1 MKTLTKI
8 FTVRPAWGSIALGLV
23 ICSLFLLPSCKEDP
37 APSDNLIGTWTSD
50 EITLNTTVNGKTL
63 LQYYM
68 DEFDLTAS
76 EAQVYVDMVNSIVED
91 FFPQNMTIQFKS
103 DNTYTSTTDG
113 ESDSGTWSLSS
124 DKKKLTTDP
133 GTADQ
138 MILDVIELTS
148 SKLHLQVTQNQTED
162 INADEVPET
171 LVVIVDM
178 TFTK

>member
-8 FTVRPAWGSIALGLV
+8 FKVQPAWGSIALGLV
-23 ICSLFLLPSCKEDP
+23 ICSLFLLPSCSEDP
-37 APSDNLIGTWTSD
+37 TPSNNLIGTWTSD
-50 EITLNTTVNGKTL
+50 EITLNVTVDGKTL

-76 EAQVYVDMVNSIVED
+76 EAQEYVDMVNSIMED
-91 FFPQNMTIQFKS
+91 YFPQNMTIQFKS

-113 ESDSGTWSLSS
+113 EPDSGTWSLSS
-124 DKKKLTTDP
+124 DEKKLTTDA
-133 GTADQ
+133 GTVDQ

-148 SKLHLQVTQNQTED
+148 SKLDLQVTQNQTED
-162 INADEVPET
+162 INGDEVPET
-171 LVVIVDM
+171 LVVILDM